1 MTSAA
6 TNPAAN
12 SLALL
17 TDMYQLTMA
26 YGYWRLGR
34 ADQQAT
40 FHLYFRELPFG
51 SGFAIAAGLDPALQ
65 YLENLRFDESDV
77 AYLATLTGHD
87 GQSLFEVDFLDYL
100 REFRFTCD
108 VDAIREGSV
117 VFPNQPLLRVTGP
130 ILQCQLVETPLL
142 NLVNFQTLIATRS
155 ARICQVAGD
164 DAVLEFGLRRAHGI
178 DGGLSASRAA
188 YVGGCAA
195 TSNLLAGKRYGIPVR
210 GTHAHSWVMCF
221 ESEIEA
227 FRSYARVMPNNCILL
242 VDTYETLAGI
252 RNAITIGRE
261 LQSAGKRLLGIRLD
275 SGDLAYLSIQAR
287 RMLDEAGLQDVIIAA
302 SNDLDESI
310 IESLKQQGSEI
321 ELWGVG
327 TRLVT
332 AFDQPALGGV
342 FKLSAIQN
350 GAGDWMP
357 KVKLSEQTIKTSNPG
372 RLGVRRYRRNGQAV
386 ADMIYD
392 ELQGDPTDT
401 IVDPLDA
408 TRRRR
413 MESDLETEELVQPV
427 LSAGQRSGPAECLDK
442 IRERAQTQLAE
453 FHSGIRRRVNPHS
466 YPVGLDKKLYD
477 LKTRLVLEARGFEEA
492 AS

>member
-1 MTSAA
+1 MTELKSS
-6 TNPAAN
+6 TSR

-40 FHLYFRELPFG
+40 FHLYFRQLPFG
-51 SGFAIAAGLDPALQ
+51 GGYAIAAGLEPALE
-65 YLENLRFDESDV
+65 YLENLRFDDSDLG
-77 AYLATLTGHD
+77 YLATLTGHD
-87 GQSLFEVDFLDYL
+87 GQSLFEPDFLDYL
-100 REFRFTCD
+100 SNMRFSCD

-117 VFPNQPLLRVTGP
+117 VFPNQPILRVTGP

-142 NLVNFQTLIATRS
+142 NLVNFQTLIATRA
-155 ARICQVAGD
+155 ARICEAAGD
-164 DAVLEFGLRRAHGI
+164 DAVLEFGLRRAHGT

-221 ESEIEA
+221 DSELEA
-227 FRSYARVMPNNCILL
+227 FRGYAEVMPNNCVLL
-242 VDTYETLAGI
+242 VDTYDTMSGI
-252 RNAITIGRE
+252 RHAITVANE
-261 LQSAGKRLLGIRLD
+261 LRAAGKRLLGVRLD
-275 SGDLAYLSIQAR
+275 SGDLAWLSKQAR
-287 RMLDEAGLQDVIIAA
+287 KMLDEAGFQDVTIAA
-302 SNDLDESI
+302 SNDLDETI

-321 ELWGVG
+321 ETWGVG

-342 FKLSAIQN
+342 FKLSAIQ
-350 GAGDWMP
+350 GESGEWIP
-357 KVKLSEQTIKTSNPG
+357 RVKLSEQTIKTSNPG
-372 RLGVRRYRRNGQAV
+372 QLGVRRYRRDGQAV

-392 ELQGDPTDT
+392 QLQGEPDDT

-413 MESDLETEELVQPV
+413 LEDDLEVEELVHSV
-427 LSAGQRSGPAECLDK
+427 MTGGQRTAPAECLET
-442 IRERAQTQLAE
+442 IRDRAGTQLAE
-453 FHSGIRRRVNPHS
+453 FHGGIRRRVNPHS
-466 YPVGLDKKLYD
+466 YPVGLDKKLFD
-477 LKTRLVLEARGFEEA
+477 LKTRLILEARGFGDSSA
-492 AS
+492 